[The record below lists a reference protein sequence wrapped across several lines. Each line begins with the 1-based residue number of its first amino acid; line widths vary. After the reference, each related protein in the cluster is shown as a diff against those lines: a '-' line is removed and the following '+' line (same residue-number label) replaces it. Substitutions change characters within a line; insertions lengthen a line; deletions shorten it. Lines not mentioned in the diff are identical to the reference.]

1 VARSGEDAPFVG
13 GEGSRASG
21 QRRITPVV
29 HLPTWSR
36 LTVTSKQRA
45 VAGRSGDF
53 FEVIQHRDG
62 LVSTF
67 LADVCGNGPP
77 AAAHTHGMRWVLRQ
91 RLAHG
96 GSPGELL
103 LALNEWMVEQQ
114 VHDLFVTAVCF
125 RVDPANGGVEV
136 ASAGHLGPF
145 IKRASGAAELV
156 ALTPGTALGVVAE
169 QCYEE
174 VKFSLDPEDAIVLC
188 TDGITDRLSADGDPL
203 GATALVARLARARTG
218 AENICAALLGPD
230 ASLSH
235 DATVLVAQLPRRHRR
250 ASGGD
255 KKTR

>member
-1 VARSGEDAPFVG
+1 VARSGEDAPVVG

-21 QRRITPVV
+21 RRRITPVV

-36 LTVTSKQRA
+36 LTVSSKQRS
-45 VAGRSGDF
+45 VAGKSGDF

-91 RLAHG
+91 KLAHG

-103 LALNEWMVEQQ
+103 AALNDWLVDQ
-114 VHDLFVTAVCF
+114 HAPDLFVTAVCF
-125 RVDPANGGVEV
+125 RVEPTTGGVEV

-145 IKRASGAAELV
+145 IKRAAGKAELIP
-156 ALTPGTALGVVAE
+156 LSPGTALGIIGD
-169 QCYEE
+169 QSYEE
-174 VKFSLDPEDAIVLC
+174 VKFALEPEDAIVLC
-188 TDGITDRLSADGDPL
+188 TDGITDRLSTEADPL
-203 GATALVARLARARTG
+203 GAGALVARLARSRPG

-230 ASLSH
+230 VPVSH
-235 DATVLVAQLPRRHRR
+235 DSTVVVAQLPRRHRR
-250 ASGGD
+250 ASPVPRR
-255 KKTR
+255 K